1 MSGILAIIAAYLFW
15 ALYSRFKEWRE
26 EKREENSFEELMPDE
41 NIEIVNQE
49 TTKVTESMGTRN
61 LVFDTLS
68 KMGCQY
74 TIGDDDD
81 SIAFTFQGER
91 FVIYASDDCLMID
104 IWDYLWEAYELY
116 DIDGLSH
123 LKRAI
128 NEANARAAVTT
139 VYTISESRSSVE
151 IHCHQ
156 KLLFIPQIPN
166 IEDYLQAMLA
176 NFFRVH
182 HFIAAELEKVKEG

>member
-1 MSGILAIIAAYLFW
+1 MGGIISFLIGSLLGKWYLH
-15 ALYSRFKEWRE
+15 YRE
-26 EKREENSFEELMPDE
+26 KKKAENSSDELMPDE
-41 NIEIVNQE
+41 DIEMVNQE

-74 TIGDDDD
+74 TIGDDD

-139 VYTISESRSSVE
+139 VYTISESKSSVE
-151 IHCHQ
+151 VHCHQ
-156 KLLFIPQIPN
+156 KLLFIPQIPS